1 MAIGAVSYS
10 TGRFRSL
17 RLMAFINGRCWNSI
31 GLIEFLNS
39 EGIDIRL
46 NILFFIFFWW
56 RNDGGGCC
64 IFFPLF
70 FSPPPRLEN
79 YKVELK
85 MTASVASQRP
95 TLLPH
100 FCCFFVRLFFLF
112 NLYFNSFQFS
122 PLRRAGSCCCFSAL
136 LSCRFVIFF
145 LSFISVCVCECV
157 SVWVC

>member
-1 MAIGAVSYS
+1 
-10 TGRFRSL
+10 
-17 RLMAFINGRCWNSI
+17 MAFINGRCWNSI

-46 NILFFIFFWW
+46 NILFFIFF
-56 RNDGGGCC
+56 DGGMMEVAVA
-64 IFFPLF
+64 FFPPLF

-122 PLRRAGSCCCFSAL
+122 PLRRAGSCCCCCCCCCCFSAL